1 MTEIETETISGAGLS
16 GANPQPDTIADKKKQ
31 SKIELAVV
39 NIICLLIFMAFG
51 YIAIMSFFQ
60 TSVFDPADFYNE
72 KVIFE
77 ADNIFLNV
85 LFTVI
90 FIAIL
95 FWLRRFCDF
104 FAKVN
109 IKLIEAALAV
119 WTVILGLVWVFSVTS
134 MPAADSLNIFEAAT
148 KAAKNDFSPLFNN
161 TDFYQADYFNG
172 HSYFNFYPFQLGF
185 VLFSEII
192 YRIFGTDSSIP
203 VQILNVLFLASAYF
217 ALAKIT
223 RLLFK
228 KRSIEF
234 IAIILLAACLQPI
247 MMCTFVYGNVIGM
260 SLGIWASFFLI
271 KYFKTDRYVWLIPSG
286 LLLTLSIVVKY
297 NCLIFLAAFVIMLI
311 LHTIREKKWQ
321 SLAFALAV
329 CVTCMGVT
337 PLIIK
342 SYEARANT
350 KIESGVSQTM
360 YLDLG
365 MQESGMAPGW
375 YTTTAI
381 EDYEQ
386 GNYDTEAGNKIA
398 GEHISQRTNAFKTNL
413 NYAFEFY
420 SKKILS
426 QWNEPS
432 YECIWVSQVKGHSFE
447 PSGLANGIYDG
458 STGQL
463 LHLHFNFYMQIVF
476 LLFALG
482 IYMLFIRR
490 KSGVE
495 TVLLPLVVLGAFGYH
510 VLFEAK
516 SQYSATYIPLL
527 LPTAAFALDTI
538 LFSDYSKIKQLISNI
553 NKKSSKTVVA
563 ANETDEETTDD
574 FTEAVTERT
583 AAELSEKKAAENEQT
598 NEQI

>member
-1 MTEIETETISGAGLS
+1 MTETETISGAGLS

-161 TDFYQADYFNG
+161 TDFYQADYFT
-172 HSYFNFYPFQLGF
+172 YFNFYPFQLGF

-271 KYFKTDRYVWLIPSG
+271 KYFKTNRYVWLIPSG

-311 LHTIREKKWQ
+311 LHTIRDKKWQ

-426 QWNEPS
+426 QWNEP
-432 YECIWVSQVKGHSFE
+432 
-447 PSGLANGIYDG
+447 GIYDG

-574 FTEAVTERT
+574 FTEAVTEGT
-583 AAELSEKKAAENEQT
+583 AAEPSEKKAAENEQT